1 MLITLAEAKSMVEKA
16 TARARQLR
24 CAMTFVVMDSEG
36 HVVLL
41 EKMDGAAWL
50 TSDIALAKA
59 YTAVAFRLI
68 GDRFTDTETTGRYFA
83 DTPTMLSSLGVLT
96 HGKIIGRGG
105 GLPIMKD
112 GKVLGGFG
120 VSGGKAV
127 EDDECAK
134 AAVQA

>member
-1 MLITLAEAKSMVEKA
+1 MSIRLAEAKAMVEKG
-16 TARARQLR
+16 TAKARQLG
-24 CAMTFVVMDSEG
+24 CAMTFVVVDAEG
-36 HVVLL
+36 HTVLL

-105 GLPIMKD
+105 GLPIVKD

-127 EDDECAK
+127 QDDECAK

>member
-1 MLITLAEAKSMVEKA
+1 MSITLAEAKAMVERG
-16 TARARQLR
+16 TAKARQLK
-24 CAMTFVVMDSEG
+24 CVMTFVVMDSEG
-36 HVVLL
+36 HIVLL

-50 TSDIALAKA
+50 TSDIATAKA

-83 DTPTMLSSLGVLT
+83 ETPTMLTSLGVLT

-112 GKVLGGFG
+112 GKVIGGFG

-127 EDDECAK
+127 EDDACAK
-134 AAVQA
+134 AALQL